1 MAWDGEGASWGS
13 WSWGCSWWRGSWEV
27 LCGDEGNLVVARQRV
42 SLTGLGSVGLGIFSL
57 CCLNWMKKLVYLST
71 EVLGV
76 VVVAVV
82 MARHLVFL
90 FLLGNDDDFWNAAA
104 GFLFLV
110 GYVDL
115 FDVGW
120 LRLMI
125 LLRGDVDLWSA
136 DESTN

>member
-13 WSWGCSWWRGSWEV
+13 WSWSCSWWRGSWEV

-42 SLTGLGSVGLGIFSL
+42 SLTRLGSVG
-57 CCLNWMKKLVYLST
+57 LST

>member
-42 SLTGLGSVGLGIFSL
+42 SLTRLGSVG
-57 CCLNWMKKLVYLST
+57 LST